1 MDYDGVL
8 IELNVLIE
16 RLDSLMDIMIESTKE
31 VIDIGNVNYELK
43 NTINKLDI
51 VIDSLEDSNEKSML
65 ETAKDNITY
74 ASLDIMDDAD
84 IFNKIKRL
92 GIAKS
97 ILLYIKLN
105 WNGKGLL

>member
-8 IELNVLIE
+8 IELNELIE

-97 ILLYIKLN
+97 ILIYIKLN
-105 WNGKGLL
+105 WNGNGLL

>member
-97 ILLYIKLN
+97 ILIYIKLN
-105 WNGKGLL
+105 WNGKGFL